1 MNIYTKLQ
9 TARIALQN
17 TKLKKSG
24 HNKFAG
30 FKYFELGDL
39 LPHINNIFDDLG
51 LFSAFNINNDGLASL
66 TIVNTDKPDEMV
78 FFTSPIADAQ
88 VKGTTPV
95 QALGAV
101 HTYLKRYLYLNALEI
116 IENDLLDASVGTTR
130 LVTED
135 DAKRKEVLEKIA
147 AAMGD
152 TEPDWLESV
161 KTQAKDKYGLT
172 DWKDLPLAAL
182 LKVLSKLGG

>member
-1 MNIYTKLQ
+1 MNLYKKLQ
-9 TARIALQN
+9 TARLALQN
-17 TKLKKSG
+17 TKLRKSG
-24 HNKFAG
+24 HNRFAG

-51 LFSAFNINNDGLASL
+51 IFSAFSINKEGLAVL
-66 TIVNTDKPDEMV
+66 TIVNTDKPEEALI
-78 FFTSPIADAQ
+78 FTSPIADAQ

-116 IENDLLDASVGTTR
+116 VENDVLDASVGTKR

-135 DAKRKEVLEKIA
+135 ETKRKETLDKIKEL
-147 AAMGD
+147 MGD

-161 KTQAKDKYGLT
+161 KTQAKQKYGLE
-172 DWKDLPLAAL
+172 DWHELPLAAL
-182 LKVLSKLGG
+182 FKVLAKLGG